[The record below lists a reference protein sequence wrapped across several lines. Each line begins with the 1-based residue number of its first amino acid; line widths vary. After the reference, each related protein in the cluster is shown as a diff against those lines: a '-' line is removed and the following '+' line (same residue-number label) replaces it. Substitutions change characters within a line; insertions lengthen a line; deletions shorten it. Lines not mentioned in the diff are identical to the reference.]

1 MKLKTITFEKPVE
14 RKILAF
20 QFLTIAVRFAE
31 IGRIASSIHDLE
43 KCAAQMREA
52 YDSALFLS
60 TRVSFTG
67 DDCRAF
73 DSGAAYVEESFVAL
87 RDRKLSVQEHGSDI
101 CPHTFPWP
109 REWEP
114 MWGDPGQNQLLPVTT
129 FPAQVV
135 RRHLKRIEGSHVLS
149 EFQTSVKAT

>member
-1 MKLKTITFEKPVE
+1 MKLKTITFEKPVQ

-31 IGRIASSIHDLE
+31 IGRIASDIQDLE
-43 KCAAQMREA
+43 KCAEQMREA
-52 YDSALFLS
+52 YDGALFLS

-73 DSGAAYVEESFVAL
+73 DSGAAYVEESVVAL
-87 RDRKLSVQEHGSDI
+87 RDRKLSIQAHGDI

-129 FPAQVV
+129 FPAQIV
-135 RRHLKRIEGSHVLS
+135 RHHLKRMEDSHVLS
-149 EFQTSVKAT
+149 ELQTSVKAT

>member
-1 MKLKTITFEKPVE
+1 MDPMKLKTITFEKPVQ

-31 IGRIASSIHDLE
+31 VGRIASSIQDLE
-43 KCAAQMREA
+43 KCAAEMREA
-52 YDSALFLS
+52 YDSALLLS

-73 DSGAAYVEESFVAL
+73 DSGGAYVEESFVAL
-87 RDRKLSVQEHGSDI
+87 RDRRDSIQAHGSDV
-101 CPHTFPWP
+101 CPYTFPWP

-114 MWGDPGQNQLLPVTT
+114 MWGDPGQNQSLSVTA
-129 FPAQVV
+129 FPAQVL
-135 RRHLKRIEGSHVLS
+135 RRHLKGIEDSQVLS
-149 EFQTSVKAT
+149 KFRI